1 MKNNYT
7 NNSSQNSN
15 FAHGPGDRDR
25 CWMGAKIQTQKIP
38 WTSNKTPKK
47 SLDQNLTPQKIPCWI
62 SEPYKFPESIEWY
75 DTKNRK
81 ISFKYPQKIESS
93 SPKNYL
99 PKFSY
104 PKNPEIENFK
114 PQKILRSSLSL
125 EIWRIPP
132 GHIRH
137 TFLSICTIVYDMK
150 LPNF

>member
-1 MKNNYT
+1 MKNNHT

-15 FAHGPGDRDR
+15 FAHGPGDREVE
-25 CWMGAKIQTQKIP
+25 WGQKSKPKKFLGLQTKPPQ
-38 WTSNKTPKK
+38 K

-62 SEPYKFPESIEWY
+62 SEPYKFPESTEWY

-81 ISFKYPQKIESS
+81 ISFKYPQKIKSS

-114 PQKILRSSLSL
+114 PQKILWSSLSL
-125 EIWRIPP
+125 EIWRIPR

-137 TFLSICTIVYDMK
+137 TFLSICTIVNDMK

>member
-1 MKNNYT
+1 MAQGTGMLNWGKN
-7 NNSSQNSN
+7 QN
-15 FAHGPGDRDR
+15 
-25 CWMGAKIQTQKIP
+25 
-38 WTSNKTPKK
+38 PKN
-47 SLDQNLTPQKIPCWI
+47 SLDFKQNPQNIPGPKFNPPKIPCWI

-81 ISFKYPQKIESS
+81 ISFKYPQKIKSS

-104 PKNPEIENFK
+104 PKNPKVENFK
-114 PQKILRSSLSL
+114 PPKILWSSLSL